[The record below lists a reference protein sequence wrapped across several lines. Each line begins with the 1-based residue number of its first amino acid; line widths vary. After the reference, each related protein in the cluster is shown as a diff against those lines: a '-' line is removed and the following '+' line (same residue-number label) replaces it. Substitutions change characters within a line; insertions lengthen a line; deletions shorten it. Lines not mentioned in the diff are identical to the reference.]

1 MLKIASAGLII
12 VFVILLSIIVFCI
25 LCKRSKDQ
33 KQVESTNPR
42 KQVRDSSGEP
52 SGYHFL
58 FPLVAQKL
66 GPEVE
71 MTALVDYV
79 SNFPERRD
87 LQNLQKVFSTLWF
100 MEIRT
105 K

>member
-52 SGYHFL
+52 SGHHFL
-58 FPLVAQKL
+58 FPLVAQKA
-66 GPEVE
+66 E